1 MGYELIVTQVLS
13 DFQNWKP
20 PCLVKIR
27 FLMKNL
33 RKMDPRPTTSLR
45 VKLRYTALS
54 SRVPYIRRGRK
65 EDGRVVNKSQGIY
78 IEWRISMN
86 IHLYSVYLHKL
97 WSMLHEHACWL
108 HQLNQELTYFFFLQG
123 LANLGNTCFFNSVMQ
138 VLFSIVFFRW
148 RSQSK
153 FNLQH
158 SNMKSLHFM
167 QLLILFFFAE
177 FMPDRAALCSSFMC
191 FARRVL
197 LSCYPKQ
204 ETFGEQLPFA

>member
-1 MGYELIVTQVLS
+1 MLNFKFKLVLGYELIVTQVLS

-65 EDGRVVNKSQGIY
+65 ENGRVVNKSQGIY

-108 HQLNQELTYFFFLQG
+108 HQLNQELTYLFFYRVWQILGTHVSLILLCRYYSLLYFLDG
-123 LANLGNTCFFNSVMQ
+123 VHKANLICST
-138 VLFSIVFFRW
+138 LTW
-148 RSQSK
+148 
-153 FNLQH
+153 NLCI
-158 SNMKSLHFM
+158 S
-167 QLLILFFFAE
+167 
-177 FMPDRAALCSSFMC
+177 CSC
-191 FARRVL
+191 
-197 LSCYPKQ
+197 
-204 ETFGEQLPFA
+204 

>member
-27 FLMKNL
+27 FLLKNL
-33 RKMDPRPTTSLR
+33 RKMDPRPITSLR

-54 SRVPYIRRGRK
+54 SQVPYIRRGRK
-65 EDGRVVNKSQGIY
+65 EDGRVVNKSQGVY

-86 IHLYSVYLHKL
+86 IHLYSIYLHKL
-97 WSMLHEHACWL
+97 CSMLHEHACWL
-108 HQLNQELTYFFFLQG
+108 HQLNQELTYLFFYRVWQI
-123 LANLGNTCFFNSVMQ
+123 LGTHVSLILLCRYYS
-138 VLFSIVFFRW
+138 LLYFFRW

-158 SNMKSLHFM
+158 SNTKSLHFM
-167 QLLILFFFAE
+167 QLLIFFLFCRIYARQSC
-177 FMPDRAALCSSFMC
+177 FM
-191 FARRVL
+191 
-197 LSCYPKQ
+197 
-204 ETFGEQLPFA
+204 